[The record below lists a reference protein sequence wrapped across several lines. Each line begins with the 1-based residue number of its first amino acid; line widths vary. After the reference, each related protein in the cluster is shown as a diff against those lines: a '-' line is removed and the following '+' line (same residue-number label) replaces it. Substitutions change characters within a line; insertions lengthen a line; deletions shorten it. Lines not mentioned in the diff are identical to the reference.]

1 MELSLPLALLA
12 IAGGLW
18 LLTFGGNI
26 LVDGAVSIAK
36 RFKIS
41 QAIIGLTIVA
51 IGTSLPELI
60 VSVTASLQG
69 NTEIAIANVTGSN
82 IANIFLIL
90 GLSALIAPVIIS
102 KTARRF
108 DIPFVILTT
117 LLLLLMTSDV
127 LIDGAGNNLLSRI
140 DGLILLSIAVAYIL
154 YSIKHHSFDHQDEEL
169 IESSH
174 SLGKVL
180 VWVGGG
186 ILALLIGGKLLVDG
200 AVTVATSF
208 GLSET
213 IIGLTIVAVGTSAP
227 ELATSIIAAR
237 KWNSDIALSNV
248 IGSNIMNILI
258 ILGISSVIAPL
269 PFLDSWVRDILIGLM
284 APIMLLILG
293 YLGRSHLT
301 NHHTLTRVGGGVL
314 VSIYIVFLIMLIL
327 QEIA

>member
-1 MELSLPLALLA
+1 M
-12 IAGGLW
+12 
-18 LLTFGGNI
+18 
-26 LVDGAVSIAK
+26 
-36 RFKIS
+36 
-41 QAIIGLTIVA
+41 
-51 IGTSLPELI
+51 
-60 VSVTASLQG
+60 
-69 NTEIAIANVTGSN
+69 
-82 IANIFLIL
+82 
-90 GLSALIAPVIIS
+90 IS

-127 LIDGAGNNLLSRI
+127 LIDGAGNNLLGRI

-180 VWVGGG
+180 VWIGGG

-213 IIGLTIVAVGTSAP
+213 IIGLTIVAIGTSAP

-237 KWNSDIALSNV
+237 KGNSDIALGNV
-248 IGSNIMNILI
+248 VGSCIMNILV
-258 ILGISSVIAPL
+258 ILGVSSVIAPL
-269 PFLDSWVRDILIGLM
+269 PFLDS
-284 APIMLLILG
+284 
-293 YLGRSHLT
+293 
-301 NHHTLTRVGGGVL
+301 
-314 VSIYIVFLIMLIL
+314 
-327 QEIA
+327 

>member
-12 IAGGLW
+12 ITGGLW

-127 LIDGAGNNLLSRI
+127 LIDGAGNNLLGRI
-140 DGLILLSIAVAYIL
+140 DGIILLSVAIAYIL
-154 YSIKHHSFDHQDEEL
+154 YSLKHHSFDHQDEET
-169 IESSH
+169 IESSQ
-174 SLGKVL
+174 SLSKASI
-180 VWVGGG
+180 WIIGGM
-186 ILALLIGGKLLVDG
+186 LSLLIGGKILVDG
-200 AVTVATSF
+200 AVSIATSF
-208 GLSET
+208 NLSET
-213 IIGLTIVAVGTSAP
+213 LIGLTIIAVGTSAP

-237 KWNSDIALSNV
+237 KGNSDIALGNV
-248 IGSNIMNILI
+248 VGSCIMNILV
-258 ILGISSVIAPL
+258 ILGVSSVIAPL

-284 APIMLLILG
+284 GPIMILTLW
-293 YLGRSHLT
+293 YLGMSRLT
-301 NHHTLTRVGGGVL
+301 HHHILTRVGGGIL
-314 VSIYIVFLIMLIL
+314 VSIYIAYLAMLIL
-327 QEIA
+327 QEIT